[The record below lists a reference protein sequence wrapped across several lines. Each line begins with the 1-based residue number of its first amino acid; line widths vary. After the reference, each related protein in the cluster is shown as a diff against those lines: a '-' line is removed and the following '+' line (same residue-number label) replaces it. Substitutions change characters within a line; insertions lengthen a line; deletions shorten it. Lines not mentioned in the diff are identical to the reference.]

1 MESATTD
8 KAHAGILHLYRARS
22 RSDFYR
28 RLEIVLGEMLS
39 GGLFSVLVPAERE
52 GLFHIEHST
61 LLSLPRFDLPVV
73 ESASLQR
80 ILLAPAA
87 ESAMGACAELP
98 WKGRSVPAS
107 AVRML
112 RGPGGPVALLF
123 LHDPLPARG
132 ATALDGPFLAQL
144 ASAFEHMVER
154 EGLVERFD
162 ESNARLQAIREIGN
176 LLGELDL
183 EKLLSRLLGVFTSLT
198 EAQVASVILEGVVA
212 MEVEWGLPRQVLDGL
227 RRKDGDSLI
236 AIARKSR
243 ESLIVRR
250 YRGNPEYEEV
260 RDFHV
265 ESFLCVPLV
274 SSDKVIGMVNLVNPS
289 FEKGRFATE
298 TDRAAMVTLSSLA
311 ATAVENAILHKESI
325 EKERIQAS
333 LQIARSIQQ
342 KMYPVDEL
350 RLPGYD
356 ISWLTRSCEETG
368 GDYLDFIPVGPGN
381 MGFAVGDVSGHGIGA
396 ALLMATGRAN
406 LKALLSMRGELEEVM
421 GRLNDLMA
429 EDMDEVKF
437 MTLFLGFLDHERH
450 GLRYAS
456 AGHDP
461 PLLYRSGARNIVEL
475 AATGLPLGMIPGW
488 RYDEGEEQYLEPG
501 DTILLTTDGVWE
513 ARSPSGDRFGK
524 VRLRASLASNAAC
537 SAREVIAGILKDLE
551 AHMRGR
557 PHEDD
562 MTLAVI
568 RRVG

>member
-1 MESATTD
+1 MESVTTD

-22 RSDFYR
+22 RGDFYR
-28 RLEIVLGEMLS
+28 RLEVVLGELLS
-39 GGLFSVLVPAERE
+39 GGLFSVLVPAGRE

-80 ILLAPAA
+80 ILLAAQEFGPAA
-87 ESAMGACAELP
+87 CAAELP
-98 WKGRSVPAS
+98 WKGRNLPAA

-112 RGPGGPVALLF
+112 PGPAGPVALLF
-123 LHDPLPARG
+123 LHAPLPAG
-132 ATALDGPFLAQL
+132 AEMALDGPFLAQL

-176 LLGELDL
+176 LLGQLDL
-183 EKLLSRLLGVFTSLT
+183 EKLLSRLLSVFTSLT
-198 EAQVASVILEGVVA
+198 DAHVGSVVLDGSVA
-212 MEVEWGLPRQVLDGL
+212 MEVEWGLPRHVLEGL
-227 RRKDGDSLI
+227 RRKDGDLLT
-236 AIARKSR
+236 AIARRSR
-243 ESLIVRR
+243 EPLIVRS

-274 SSDKVIGMVNLVNPS
+274 SSEKVIGTVNLVNPS
-289 FEKGRFATE
+289 FEKGRLAAE

-342 KMYPVDEL
+342 KMYPVEAL

-368 GDYLDFIPVGPGN
+368 GDYLDFIRVSQGT

-450 GLRYAS
+450 RLRYAS

-461 PLLYRSGARNIVEL
+461 PLLYRSGSRTIVEL

-488 RYDEGEEQYLEPG
+488 EYDEGDEQSLEPG
-501 DTILLTTDGVWE
+501 DAILLTTDGVWE
-513 ARSPSGDRFGK
+513 ARGPSGDRFGK
-524 VRLRASLASNAAC
+524 VRLRASLTANAT
-537 SAREVIAGILKDLE
+537 SPARDVIAGILKDLE
-551 AHMRGR
+551 AHMRGT

-562 MTLAVI
+562 ITLAVI
-568 RRVG
+568 KRVG